1 MRHLR
6 VLALVAM
13 VLMALPA
20 AAAFAQYP
28 APLGACSVAANAADF
43 QPNSV
48 ATFTV
53 TVQTGNGQPAPGVA
67 GTVTIGSGNGT
78 VQTPTFTSGNDGKAT
93 ISVLTG
99 ANPGN
104 ITLNVT
110 CGALQ
115 TSSVVRVASPATA
128 PFIPKPPDTGFGSED
143 SGSSF
148 PMLWVAGALAALAL
162 GASSVAYARKRS

>member
-6 VLALVAM
+6 VLAILAM
-13 VLMALPA
+13 VLVALPA
-20 AAAFAQYP
+20 GAAFAQYP
-28 APLGACSVAANAADF
+28 APLGACSVSGSTADV
-43 QPNSV
+43 QPNSI

-53 TVQTGNGQPAPGVA
+53 TVQTGNGQAAPGVA
-67 GTVTIGSGNGT
+67 GTVTIASGNGT
-78 VQTPTFTSGNDGKAT
+78 VQTPTFTSGSDGKAT

-115 TSSVVRVASPATA
+115 TSSVVRVASPAVA

-143 SGSSF
+143 SGNGFS
-148 PMLWVAGALAALAL
+148 MLWIAGAIAALSL
-162 GASSVAYARKRS
+162 GTGTVAYARKRR